1 MIHKKRR
8 VGTAVWF
15 SLMILIFILAYMKAP
30 LPILLTLLVFETMAG
45 IWYAASY
52 IPWGRKMIISC
63 CQASFFSP
71 CPETLTPIVKQV
83 WVSCFYCLVL
93 AVCGVSVQEPAVN
106 GMYNCRSAHL
116 SSIIPMTT
124 NQNRNQLQLFLLV
137 SRLYIALASLKKE
150 IIILRRRCGYLLFLL
165 L

>member
-1 MIHKKRR
+1 MCPKLTMQQRIAGFCAFTGLGYMLAILGTLTLSQGYTEKNIQKFAQLYIAGNLIALAASACFKGPKKLFKAMIHKKRR

-71 CPETLTPIVKQV
+71 CPETLTPIAKQV
-83 WVSCFYCLVL
+83 
-93 AVCGVSVQEPAVN
+93 
-106 GMYNCRSAHL
+106 
-116 SSIIPMTT
+116 
-124 NQNRNQLQLFLLV
+124 
-137 SRLYIALASLKKE
+137 
-150 IIILRRRCGYLLFLL
+150 
-165 L
+165 